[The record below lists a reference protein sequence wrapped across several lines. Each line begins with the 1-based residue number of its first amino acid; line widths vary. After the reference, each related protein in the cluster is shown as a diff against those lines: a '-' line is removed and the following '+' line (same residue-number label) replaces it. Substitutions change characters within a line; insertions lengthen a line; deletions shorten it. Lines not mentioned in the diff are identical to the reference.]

1 MEVLLKSKKDISIV
15 DAVKINT
22 DKVTI
27 NQVTDNYTSVIALIS
42 FGDGITGKTKSI
54 ILWEDAAYEAIG
66 QWTDT
71 DVTNRLKEIL

>member
-1 MEVLLKSKKDISIV
+1 MKVTLDSKKDISIV

-22 DKVTI
+22 DEVTV

-42 FGDGITGKTKSI
+42 FGKERTKEI
-54 ILWEDAAYEAIG
+54 ILWEGEAYVAIG

-71 DVTNRLKEIL
+71 QVQKRLIELL